1 MTPWMYG
8 KTKSRGVYVE
18 FHDFCASLIHRFK
31 CGVQCSWCIRCC
43 TYYTY
48 SQSSSLFYLFG
59 RVCNI
64 STIAHAPLNLLVYMT
79 HLSLLSMLA
88 SSAVCLSL
96 FYSVPPQLL
105 KPTLAISGFYELV
118 QSPSH
123 EILGEMARVTYS
135 NSYLSTALSLC
146 FVLVCVSVFLSFFQC
161 SCTWQFCVFPSRV

>member
-1 MTPWMYG
+1 MIFVRPLFIA
-8 KTKSRGVYVE
+8 SNVE
-18 FHDFCASLIHRFK
+18 LSAVGAFVVVHTIHTVNQAALF
-31 CGVQCSWCIRCC
+31 I
-43 TYYTY
+43 
-48 SQSSSLFYLFG
+48 SSV
-59 RVCNI
+59 VCVKI

-105 KPTLAISGFYELV
+105 KPTLAICGFYELV

-146 FVLVCVSVFLSFFQC
+146 FVLVCVVRVFLSFFQC